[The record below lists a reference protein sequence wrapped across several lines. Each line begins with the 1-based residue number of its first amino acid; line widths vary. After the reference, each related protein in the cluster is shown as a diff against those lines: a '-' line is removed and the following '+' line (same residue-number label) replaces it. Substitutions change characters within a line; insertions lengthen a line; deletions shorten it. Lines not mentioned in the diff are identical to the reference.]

1 MAYQGDAALYKDVV
15 GLIPAGGYATRI
27 EPLPCSKELYPVG
40 FRPVGANKSLRPK
53 VVAHYLLEKMQLA
66 GASKMYIVLR
76 NGKWDIPAYFG
87 DGRLIG
93 CPIAYLMLG
102 VPFGAPYTLDQ
113 AWPFVQQ
120 ARVVFGFPDI
130 LFEPHDAFV
139 RLLDH
144 QAATN
149 ADIVLGLF
157 PAHDPSTAD
166 MVELDSMGRIRS
178 IKIKPAV
185 TDLRYTWITAVWTPV
200 FGHFMHQY
208 LAAIPVSEF
217 VARGDLPPMRREL
230 FVGDVIQAGLAS
242 GLQVETVLFPEY
254 TYLDIGTPKGL
265 EQAHAMANRLAYQ
278 E

>member
-1 MAYQGDAALYKDVV
+1 MYHDVV

-27 EPLPCSKELYPVG
+27 EPLPCSKELYPIG
-40 FRPVGANKSLRPK
+40 FRSVGPSQSLRPK

-66 GASKMYIVLR
+66 GASQVYVVLR

-87 DGRLIG
+87 DGTLVG

-113 AWPFVQQ
+113 AWPFVQNV
-120 ARVVFGFPDI
+120 RVVFGFPDI
-130 LFEPHDAFV
+130 LFEPQDAFV
-139 RLLDH
+139 RLLDR
-144 QAATN
+144 QATTK

-166 MVELDSMGRIRS
+166 MVELDGEGRVRNIN
-178 IKIKPAV
+178 IKPAV

-208 LAAIPVSEF
+208 LAAIPKSEF
-217 VARGDLPPMRREL
+217 VAHAGQPPIRREL
-230 FVGDVIQAGLAS
+230 FVGDVIQAALENN
-242 GLQVETVLFPEY
+242 LQVETVLFAES
-254 TYLDIGTPKGL
+254 TYLDIGTPEGL
-265 EQAHAMANRLAYQ
+265 ARANAMAGRLECWA
-278 E
+278 

>member
-1 MAYQGDAALYKDVV
+1 MAYQGDAALYQDVV

-40 FRPVGANKSLRPK
+40 FRPVGPNRSLRPK
-53 VVAHYLLEKMQLA
+53 VVAHYLLEKMQQA
-66 GASKMYIVLR
+66 GASKIYVVLR

-87 DGRLIG
+87 DGTLIG

-102 VPFGAPYTLDQ
+102 VPFGVPYTLDQ
-113 AWPFVQQ
+113 AWPFVQNV
-120 ARVVFGFPDI
+120 RVVFGFPDI
-130 LFEPHDAFV
+130 LCEPHDAFV
-139 RLLDH
+139 RLLDR
-144 QAATN
+144 QAATK

-166 MVELDSMGRIRS
+166 MVELDGEGRSCS
-178 IKIKPAV
+178 IKIKPPV
-185 TDLRYTWITAVWTPV
+185 TDLCYTWIIAVWTPV

-230 FVGDVIQAGLAS
+230 FVGDVIQAALDS

-265 EQAHAMANRLAYQ
+265 EQAHAVANRLAYQ